1 MTAAGRVGPSCADRP
16 HSLEN
21 EVFLMRMLFRTAA
34 PFAVLVL
41 SFAFAGCGGPAAGS
55 GSRANG
61 PESLL
66 PDTVD
71 SEVLGVLNGEEIT
84 LDDLGDRDI
93 SQLARLRSDYYT
105 ETHNLLEEGAVR
117 AAREQLLLAA
127 AAEKGMTL
135 NQYYTQEIGL
145 PEVSD
150 EELQY
155 VYNQNRQQL
164 GGQPLEEIATNLRR
178 QIANQKMT
186 RNIELEGNRLL
197 SEAEWDLKVPAYR
210 VAIETDGH
218 ATLGSGGAPVEL
230 VVFSCFECPFCR
242 RFDGAINRLREDEAL
257 AGQVRLVFRHFPLRN
272 MHPMAQKAHEASVC
286 AEDQGMFWEYHD
298 ALWADDNISLD
309 GLEQHARLLGLDTE
323 EFAQCLNSGS
333 SYERVQT
340 DLDAA
345 LALGQTGTPAV
356 FVNGRYVGGAVSFEQ
371 LAAEIEREIGE
382 SN

>member
-1 MTAAGRVGPSCADRP
+1 MRTFFVKVAPCLAGAA
-16 HSLEN
+16 L
-21 EVFLMRMLFRTAA
+21 L
-34 PFAVLVL
+34 
-41 SFAFAGCGGPAAGS
+41 AFAGCGGAVAGS
-55 GSRANG
+55 GSRAAG
-61 PESLL
+61 SDSLL

-93 SQLARLRSDYYT
+93 SQLAQLRSDYYT

-117 AAREQLLLAA
+117 AAREQVMLAA

-155 VYNQNRQQL
+155 VYNQNRQQI
-164 GGQPLEEIATNLRR
+164 GRPLEDIATDLRR
-178 QIANQKMT
+178 QIANQKMA

-197 SEAEWDLKVPAYR
+197 SEADWDLTVPAYR
-210 VAIETDGH
+210 VAIETAGH
-218 ATLGSGGAPVEL
+218 ATLGPDSAPVEL

-242 RFDGAINRLREDEAL
+242 RFDASINRLREDEAL
-257 AGQVRLVFRHFPLRN
+257 ASQVRLVFRHFPLRN

-286 AEDQGMFWEYHD
+286 AEDQGQFWEYHD

-309 GLEQHARLLGLDTE
+309 GLEQHARVLGLDTE

-356 FVNGRYVGGAVSFEQ
+356 FVNGRYIGGAVSFEQ
-371 LAAEIEREIGE
+371 LTAEIEREIDA

>member
-1 MTAAGRVGPSCADRP
+1 MRTFFVKVAPCLAGAA
-16 HSLEN
+16 L
-21 EVFLMRMLFRTAA
+21 L
-34 PFAVLVL
+34 
-41 SFAFAGCGGPAAGS
+41 AFAGCGGAD
-55 GSRANG
+55 
-61 PESLL
+61 SLL

-71 SEVLGVLNGEEIT
+71 SEVLGVLNGEELT
-84 LDDLGDRDI
+84 LDDLTDRDI
-93 SQLARLRSDYYT
+93 SQLAQLRTDYYT
-105 ETHNLLEEGAVR
+105 ETHALLEQGTVR

-127 AAEKGMTL
+127 AAEKGLTL

-164 GGQPLEEIATNLRR
+164 GGRPLEEIATDLRR
-178 QIANQKMT
+178 QIANQKMA

-197 SEAEWDLKVPAYR
+197 READWDLTVPAYR
-210 VAIETDGH
+210 VAIETEGH
-218 ATLGSGGAPVEL
+218 ATLGPDSAPVEL

-242 RFDGAINRLREDEAL
+242 RFDASINRLREDEAL
-257 AGQVRLVFRHFPLRN
+257 ASQVRLVFRHFPLRN

-286 AEDQGMFWEYHD
+286 AEDQGKFWEYHD

-309 GLEQHARLLGLDTE
+309 GLEQHARLVGLDTE

-340 DLDAA
+340 DLEAA

-356 FVNGRYVGGAVSFEQ
+356 FVNGRYIGGAVSFEQ
-371 LAAEIEREIGE
+371 LTAEVEREINE

>member
-1 MTAAGRVGPSCADRP
+1 
-16 HSLEN
+16 
-21 EVFLMRMLFRTAA
+21 MRLLFRTAA
-34 PFAVLVL
+34 PFAVLACL
-41 SFAFAGCGGPAAGS
+41 FAFAGCDGSAAGS
-55 GSRANG
+55 GGQAASG
-61 PESLL
+61 SLL

-84 LDDLGDRDI
+84 LDDLTDRDI
-93 SQLARLRSDYYT
+93 SQLAQLRSDYYT
-105 ETHNLLEEGAVR
+105 KTHDLLEESAVR

-135 NQYYTQEIGL
+135 NQFYTNEIGI

-155 VYNQNRQQL
+155 IYDQNRGQF
-164 GGQPLEEIATNLRR
+164 GGRTLDEIGTQLRR
-178 QIANQKMT
+178 QIANQKMGQK
-186 RNIELEGNRLL
+186 IEATGNRFLR
-197 SEAEWDLKVPAYR
+197 EAEWDLTVPAYR
-210 VAIETDGH
+210 IAIETAGH
-218 ATLGSGGAPVEL
+218 ASLGPDGAPVEL

-242 RFDGAINRLREDEAL
+242 RFDASINRLREDEAL
-257 AGQVRLVFRHFPLRN
+257 ASQVQLVFRHFPLRN

-286 AEDQGMFWEYHD
+286 AEDQGKFWEYHD

-323 EFAQCLNSGS
+323 AFAQCLNSGS

-356 FVNGRYVGGAVSFEQ
+356 FVNGRYIGGAVSYEQ
-371 LAAEIEREIGE
+371 LTAEVEREINE

>member
-1 MTAAGRVGPSCADRP
+1 MRTFFVKVAPCLAGAA
-16 HSLEN
+16 L
-21 EVFLMRMLFRTAA
+21 L
-34 PFAVLVL
+34 
-41 SFAFAGCGGPAAGS
+41 AFAGCGGAVAGSGGSAAGS
-55 GSRANG
+55 D
-61 PESLL
+61 SLL

-71 SEVLGVLNGEEIT
+71 SEVLGVLNGEELT
-84 LDDLGDRDI
+84 LHDLTDRDI
-93 SQLARLRSDYYT
+93 SQLAQLRTDYYT
-105 ETHNLLEEGAVR
+105 ETHALLEQGTVR

-127 AAEKGMTL
+127 AAEKGLTL

-164 GGQPLEEIATNLRR
+164 GGRPLEEIATDLRR
-178 QIANQKMT
+178 QIANQKMA

-197 SEAEWDLKVPAYR
+197 READWDLTVPAYR
-210 VAIETDGH
+210 VAIETEGH
-218 ATLGSGGAPVEL
+218 ATLGPDSAPVEL

-242 RFDGAINRLREDEAL
+242 RFDASINRLREDEAL
-257 AGQVRLVFRHFPLRN
+257 ASQVRLVFRHFPLRN

-286 AEDQGMFWEYHD
+286 AEDQGKFWEYHD

-309 GLEQHARLLGLDTE
+309 GLEQHARLVGLDTE

-340 DLDAA
+340 DLEAA

-356 FVNGRYVGGAVSFEQ
+356 FVNGRYIGGAVSFEQ
-371 LAAEIEREIGE
+371 LTAEVEREINE

>member
-1 MTAAGRVGPSCADRP
+1 MRTFFVKVAPCLAGAA
-16 HSLEN
+16 L
-21 EVFLMRMLFRTAA
+21 L
-34 PFAVLVL
+34 
-41 SFAFAGCGGPAAGS
+41 AFAGCGGAVAGSGGSAAGS
-55 GSRANG
+55 D
-61 PESLL
+61 SLL

-71 SEVLGVLNGEEIT
+71 SEVLGVLNGEELT
-84 LDDLGDRDI
+84 LDDLTDRDI
-93 SQLARLRSDYYT
+93 SQLAQLRTDYYT
-105 ETHNLLEEGAVR
+105 ETHALLEQGTVR

-155 VYNQNRQQL
+155 VYNQNRQQI
-164 GGQPLEEIATNLRR
+164 GRPLEEIATDLRR
-178 QIANQKMT
+178 QIANQKMA

-197 SEAEWDLKVPAYR
+197 READWDLTVPAYR
-210 VAIETDGH
+210 VAIETEGH
-218 ATLGSGGAPVEL
+218 ATLGPDSAPVEL

-242 RFDGAINRLREDEAL
+242 RFDASINRLREDEAL
-257 AGQVRLVFRHFPLRN
+257 ASQVRLVFRHFPLRN

-286 AEDQGMFWEYHD
+286 AEDQGKFWEYHD

-309 GLEQHARLLGLDTE
+309 GLEQHARLVGLDTE

-340 DLDAA
+340 DLEAA

-356 FVNGRYVGGAVSFEQ
+356 FVNGRYIGGAVSFEQ
-371 LAAEIEREIGE
+371 LTAEVEREINE

>member
-1 MTAAGRVGPSCADRP
+1 MRTFFVKVAPCLAGAGLLA
-16 HSLEN
+16 L
-21 EVFLMRMLFRTAA
+21 
-34 PFAVLVL
+34 
-41 SFAFAGCGGPAAGS
+41 AGCGGSAAGS
-55 GSRANG
+55 GGQAAGSD
-61 PESLL
+61 SLL

-71 SEVLGVLNGEEIT
+71 SEVLGVLNGEELT
-84 LDDLGDRDI
+84 LDDLADRDI
-93 SQLARLRSDYYT
+93 SQLAQLRTDYYT
-105 ETHNLLEEGAVR
+105 ETHSLLEQGTVR
-117 AAREQLLLAA
+117 AAREQVLLAA

-155 VYNQNRQQL
+155 VYDQNRQQI
-164 GGQPLEEIATNLRR
+164 GRPLEDIATDLRR

-197 SEAEWDLKVPAYR
+197 READWDLTVPAYR
-210 VAIETDGH
+210 VAIETEGH
-218 ATLGSGGAPVEL
+218 ATLGPDSAPVEL

-242 RFDGAINRLREDEAL
+242 RFDGSINRIREDEAL
-257 AGQVRLVFRHFPLRN
+257 ASQVRLVFRHFPLRN

-286 AEDQGMFWEYHD
+286 AEDQGKFWEYHD
-298 ALWADDNISLD
+298 ALWADDNISAD
-309 GLEQHARLLGLDTE
+309 SLEQHARLVGLDTE

-340 DLDAA
+340 DLEAA

-371 LAAEIEREIGE
+371 LTAEIEREISE

>member
-1 MTAAGRVGPSCADRP
+1 
-16 HSLEN
+16 
-21 EVFLMRMLFRTAA
+21 MRMLLRVVVPSVAA
-34 PFAVLVL
+34 ASLLVL
-41 SFAFAGCGGPAAGS
+41 AGCGGAAVGS
-55 GSRANG
+55 GSQSG
-61 PESLL
+61 GSGSVL

-84 LDDLGDRDI
+84 LDDLTDRDI
-93 SQLARLRSDYYT
+93 SQLAQLRTDYYT
-105 ETHNLLEEGAVR
+105 ETHALLEQGAVR

-135 NQYYTQEIGL
+135 NQFYTNEIGI

-155 VYNQNRQQL
+155 IYDQNRGQF
-164 GGQPLEEIATNLRR
+164 GGRSLDEIGTQLRR
-178 QIANQKMT
+178 QIANQKLAQM
-186 RNIELEGNRLL
+186 IEATGSQFLR
-197 SEAEWDLKVPAYR
+197 EAEWDLTVPAYR
-210 VAIETDGH
+210 VAIETADH
-218 ATLGSGGAPVEL
+218 ATLGPDSAPVEL
-230 VVFSCFECPFCR
+230 VIFSCFECPFCR
-242 RFDGAINRLREDEAL
+242 RFDGAIHQLREDETL
-257 AGQVRLVFRHFPLRN
+257 ASQVKLVFRHFPLRN
-272 MHPMAQKAHEASVC
+272 MHPMAQKAHEAAVC
-286 AEDQGMFWEYHD
+286 AEDQGQFWEFHD
-298 ALWADDNISLD
+298 ALWADENISLD

-356 FVNGRYVGGAVSFEQ
+356 FANGRYIGGAISFEQ
-371 LAAEIEREIGE
+371 LVAEIEREIAE

>member
-1 MTAAGRVGPSCADRP
+1 MRTFFVKVAPCLAGAALLA
-16 HSLEN
+16 L
-21 EVFLMRMLFRTAA
+21 
-34 PFAVLVL
+34 
-41 SFAFAGCGGPAAGS
+41 AGCGGAVAGSGGSAAGS
-55 GSRANG
+55 D
-61 PESLL
+61 SLL

-93 SQLARLRSDYYT
+93 SQLAQLRSDYYT

-117 AAREQLLLAA
+117 AAREQVMLAA

-155 VYNQNRQQL
+155 VYNQNRQQI
-164 GGQPLEEIATNLRR
+164 GRPLEDIATDLRR
-178 QIANQKMT
+178 QIANQKMA

-197 SEAEWDLKVPAYR
+197 SEADWDLTVPAYR
-210 VAIETDGH
+210 VAIETAGH
-218 ATLGSGGAPVEL
+218 ATLGPDSAPVEL

-242 RFDGAINRLREDEAL
+242 RFDASINRLREDEAL
-257 AGQVRLVFRHFPLRN
+257 ASQVRLVFRHFPLRN

-286 AEDQGMFWEYHD
+286 AEDQGQFWEYHD

-309 GLEQHARLLGLDTE
+309 GLEQHARVLGLDTE

-356 FVNGRYVGGAVSFEQ
+356 FVNGRYIGGAVSFEQ
-371 LAAEIEREIGE
+371 LTAEIEREIDA

>member
-1 MTAAGRVGPSCADRP
+1 MRTFFVKVAPCLAGAALLA
-16 HSLEN
+16 L
-21 EVFLMRMLFRTAA
+21 
-34 PFAVLVL
+34 
-41 SFAFAGCGGPAAGS
+41 AGCGGAVAGSGGSAAGS
-55 GSRANG
+55 G
-61 PESLL
+61 SLL

-71 SEVLGVLNGEEIT
+71 SEVLGVLNGEELT
-84 LDDLGDRDI
+84 LDDLTDRDI
-93 SQLARLRSDYYT
+93 SQLAQLRTDYYT
-105 ETHNLLEEGAVR
+105 ETHALLEQGTVR

-155 VYNQNRQQL
+155 VYNQNRQQI
-164 GGQPLEEIATNLRR
+164 GRPLEEIATDLRR
-178 QIANQKMT
+178 QIANQKMA

-197 SEAEWDLKVPAYR
+197 READWDLTVPAYR

-218 ATLGSGGAPVEL
+218 ATLGPDSAPVEL

-242 RFDGAINRLREDEAL
+242 RFDASINRLREDEAL
-257 AGQVRLVFRHFPLRN
+257 ASQVRLVFRHFPLRN

-286 AEDQGMFWEYHD
+286 AEDQGKFWEYHD

-309 GLEQHARLLGLDTE
+309 GLEQHARLVGLDTE

-340 DLDAA
+340 DLEAA

-356 FVNGRYVGGAVSFEQ
+356 FVNGRYIGGAVSFEQ
-371 LAAEIEREIGE
+371 LTAEVEREINE

>member
-1 MTAAGRVGPSCADRP
+1 MRTFFVKVAPCLAGAALLA
-16 HSLEN
+16 L
-21 EVFLMRMLFRTAA
+21 
-34 PFAVLVL
+34 
-41 SFAFAGCGGPAAGS
+41 AGCGGAVAGS
-55 GSRANG
+55 GGQAGGSD
-61 PESLL
+61 SLL

-93 SQLARLRSDYYT
+93 SQLAQLRSDYYT
-105 ETHNLLEEGAVR
+105 ETHNLLEQGTVR

-127 AAEKGMTL
+127 ATEKGMTL

-155 VYNQNRQQL
+155 VYNQNRQQI
-164 GGQPLEEIATNLRR
+164 GRPLEDIATDLRR

-197 SEAEWDLKVPAYR
+197 GEAEWDLKVPAYR
-210 VAIETDGH
+210 VAIETAGH
-218 ATLGSGGAPVEL
+218 ATLGPDSAPVEL

-257 AGQVRLVFRHFPLRN
+257 ASQVRLVFRHFPLRN

-286 AEDQGMFWEYHD
+286 AEDQGKFWEYHD

-309 GLEQHARLLGLDTE
+309 GLEQHARLVGLDTE

-340 DLDAA
+340 DLEAA

-371 LAAEIEREIGE
+371 LTAEIEREINE

>member
-1 MTAAGRVGPSCADRP
+1 MRTFFVKVTPCLAGAA
-16 HSLEN
+16 L
-21 EVFLMRMLFRTAA
+21 L
-34 PFAVLVL
+34 
-41 SFAFAGCGGPAAGS
+41 AFAGCGGAAVGS
-55 GSRANG
+55 GGQAGGSD
-61 PESLL
+61 SLL

-71 SEVLGVLNGEEIT
+71 SEVLGVLNGEELT
-84 LDDLGDRDI
+84 LDDLADRDI
-93 SQLARLRSDYYT
+93 SQLAQLRTDYYT
-105 ETHNLLEEGAVR
+105 ETHGLLEQATVR
-117 AAREQLLLAA
+117 TAREQLLLAA

-155 VYNQNRQQL
+155 VYNQNRQQI
-164 GGQPLEEIATNLRR
+164 GRPLEDIATDLRR
-178 QIANQKMT
+178 QIANQKMA

-197 SEAEWDLKVPAYR
+197 READWDLTVPAYR
-210 VAIETDGH
+210 VAIETEGH
-218 ATLGSGGAPVEL
+218 ATLGSDSAPVEL

-242 RFDGAINRLREDEAL
+242 RFDGSINRLRENEAL
-257 AGQVRLVFRHFPLRN
+257 ASQVRLVFRHFPLRN

-286 AEDQGMFWEYHD
+286 AEDQGKFWEYHD
-298 ALWADDNISLD
+298 ALWADENISAD
-309 GLEQHARLLGLDTE
+309 GLEQHARLVGLDTE

-340 DLDAA
+340 DLEAA

-356 FVNGRYVGGAVSFEQ
+356 FVNGRYIGGAVSFEQ
-371 LAAEIEREIGE
+371 LTAEIEREISE

>member
-1 MTAAGRVGPSCADRP
+1 MHTFFVKVAPCLAGAA
-16 HSLEN
+16 L
-21 EVFLMRMLFRTAA
+21 L
-34 PFAVLVL
+34 
-41 SFAFAGCGGPAAGS
+41 AFTGCGGPAAGS
-55 GSRANG
+55 GGQAAGSD
-61 PESLL
+61 SLL

-71 SEVLGVLNGEEIT
+71 SEVLGVLNGEELT
-84 LDDLGDRDI
+84 LDDLADRDI
-93 SQLARLRSDYYT
+93 SQLAQLRTDYYT
-105 ETHNLLEEGAVR
+105 ETHALLEQGTVR
-117 AAREQLLLAA
+117 AAREQVMLAA

-155 VYNQNRQQL
+155 VYNQNRQQI
-164 GGQPLEEIATNLRR
+164 GRPLEDIATDLRR
-178 QIANQKMT
+178 QIANQKMA

-197 SEAEWDLKVPAYR
+197 READWDLTVPAYR
-210 VAIETDGH
+210 VAIETEGH
-218 ATLGSGGAPVEL
+218 ATLGPDSAPVEL

-242 RFDGAINRLREDEAL
+242 RFDGSINRLRENEEL
-257 AGQVRLVFRHFPLRN
+257 ASQVRLVFRHFPLRN

-286 AEDQGMFWEYHD
+286 AEDQGKFWEYHD
-298 ALWADDNISLD
+298 ALWADENISAD
-309 GLEQHARLLGLDTE
+309 GLEQHARLVGLDTE

-340 DLDAA
+340 DLEAA

-371 LAAEIEREIGE
+371 LTAEIEREISA

>member
-1 MTAAGRVGPSCADRP
+1 
-16 HSLEN
+16 
-21 EVFLMRMLFRTAA
+21 MRMLLRVVAPSVAA
-34 PFAVLVL
+34 ASFLVL
-41 SFAFAGCGGPAAGS
+41 AGCGGAAVGAGGQAGGS
-55 GSRANG
+55 D
-61 PESLL
+61 SLL

-71 SEVLGVLNGEEIT
+71 SEVLGVLNGEELT
-84 LDDLGDRDI
+84 LDDLTDRDI
-93 SQLARLRSDYYT
+93 SQLAQLRTDYYT
-105 ETHNLLEEGAVR
+105 ETHALLEQGTVR

-155 VYNQNRQQL
+155 VYNQNRQQI
-164 GGQPLEEIATNLRR
+164 GRPLEEIATDLRR
-178 QIANQKMT
+178 QIANQKMA

-197 SEAEWDLKVPAYR
+197 READWDLTVPAYR
-210 VAIETDGH
+210 VAIETEGH
-218 ATLGSGGAPVEL
+218 ATLGPDSAPVEL

-242 RFDGAINRLREDEAL
+242 RFDASVNRLREDEAL

-286 AEDQGMFWEYHD
+286 AEDQGKFWEYHD

-309 GLEQHARLLGLDTE
+309 GLEQHARLVGLDTE

-340 DLDAA
+340 DLEAA

-356 FVNGRYVGGAVSFEQ
+356 FVNGRYIGGAVSFEQ
-371 LAAEIEREIGE
+371 LTAEIEREINE

>member
-1 MTAAGRVGPSCADRP
+1 MRTFFVKVAPCLAGAA
-16 HSLEN
+16 L
-21 EVFLMRMLFRTAA
+21 L
-34 PFAVLVL
+34 
-41 SFAFAGCGGPAAGS
+41 AFAGCGGAVAGSGGSAAGS
-55 GSRANG
+55 G
-61 PESLL
+61 SLL

-71 SEVLGVLNGEEIT
+71 SEVLGVLNGEELT
-84 LDDLGDRDI
+84 LDDLTDRDI
-93 SQLARLRSDYYT
+93 SQLAQLRTDYYT
-105 ETHNLLEEGAVR
+105 ETHALLEQGTVR

-155 VYNQNRQQL
+155 VYNQNRQQI
-164 GGQPLEEIATNLRR
+164 GRPLEEIATDLRR
-178 QIANQKMT
+178 QIANQKMA

-197 SEAEWDLKVPAYR
+197 READWDLTVPAYR
-210 VAIETDGH
+210 VAIETEGH
-218 ATLGSGGAPVEL
+218 ATLGSDSAPVEL

-242 RFDGAINRLREDEAL
+242 RFDASINRLREDEAL
-257 AGQVRLVFRHFPLRN
+257 ASQVRLVFRHFPLRN

-286 AEDQGMFWEYHD
+286 AEDQGKFWEYHD

-309 GLEQHARLLGLDTE
+309 GLEQHARLVGLDTE

-340 DLDAA
+340 DLEAA

-356 FVNGRYVGGAVSFEQ
+356 FVNGRYIGGAVSFEQ
-371 LAAEIEREIGE
+371 LTAEVEREINE

>member
-1 MTAAGRVGPSCADRP
+1 MRRFFVKVAPCLAGAGLLA
-16 HSLEN
+16 L
-21 EVFLMRMLFRTAA
+21 T
-34 PFAVLVL
+34 
-41 SFAFAGCGGPAAGS
+41 GCGGPAAGS
-55 GSRANG
+55 GGQAASS
-61 PESLL
+61 SLL
-66 PDTVD
+66 PDTMD
-71 SEVLGVLNGEEIT
+71 SEVLAVLNGEEIT

-93 SQLARLRSDYYT
+93 SQLAQLRSEYYT
-105 ETHNLLEEGAVR
+105 ETHSLLEQGAVR
-117 AAREQLLLAA
+117 AAREALMLAA

-135 NQYYTQEIGL
+135 NQYYTNEIGI

-155 VYNQNRQQL
+155 IYDQNRGQF
-164 GGQPLEEIATNLRR
+164 GGRTLDEIGTQLRR
-178 QIANQKMT
+178 QIANQKMGQM
-186 RNIELEGNRLL
+186 IEATGNRFLR
-197 SEAEWDLKVPAYR
+197 EAEWDLRVPAYR
-210 VAIETDGH
+210 VDIETAGH
-218 ATLGSGGAPVEL
+218 ATLGPDSAPVEL

-242 RFDGAINRLREDEAL
+242 RFDASINRLREDESL
-257 AGQVRLVFRHFPLRN
+257 ASQVRLVFRHFPLRN

-286 AEDQGMFWEYHD
+286 AEDQGKFWEYHD
-298 ALWADDNISLD
+298 ALWADDNITMD

-356 FVNGRYVGGAVSFEQ
+356 FVNGRYIGGAVSFEQ
-371 LAAEIEREIGE
+371 LTAEIEREIDA

>member
-1 MTAAGRVGPSCADRP
+1 
-16 HSLEN
+16 
-21 EVFLMRMLFRTAA
+21 MRMLLRVVAPSVAA
-34 PFAVLVL
+34 ASLLVL
-41 SFAFAGCGGPAAGS
+41 AGCGGAAVGAGGQAGGS
-55 GSRANG
+55 D
-61 PESLL
+61 SLL
-66 PDTVD
+66 PATVD

-84 LDDLGDRDI
+84 LDDLTDRDI
-93 SQLARLRSDYYT
+93 SQLAQLRTDYYT
-105 ETHNLLEEGAVR
+105 ETHSLLEQGTVR

-155 VYNQNRQQL
+155 VYNQNRQQI
-164 GGQPLEEIATNLRR
+164 GRPLEEIATDLRR
-178 QIANQKMT
+178 QIANQKMA

-197 SEAEWDLKVPAYR
+197 READWDLTVPAYR
-210 VAIETDGH
+210 VAIETEGH
-218 ATLGSGGAPVEL
+218 ATLGPDSAPVEL

-242 RFDGAINRLREDEAL
+242 RFDASVNRIREDEAL
-257 AGQVRLVFRHFPLRN
+257 ASQVRLVFRHFPLRN

-286 AEDQGMFWEYHD
+286 AEDQGKFWEYHD

-323 EFAQCLNSGS
+323 EFAQCLNSGR

-345 LALGQTGTPAV
+345 VALGQTGTPAV

-371 LAAEIEREIGE
+371 LKAEVERELAA

>member
-1 MTAAGRVGPSCADRP
+1 MRTFFVKVAPCLAGAA
-16 HSLEN
+16 L
-21 EVFLMRMLFRTAA
+21 L
-34 PFAVLVL
+34 
-41 SFAFAGCGGPAAGS
+41 AFAGCGGAVAGSGGSAAGS
-55 GSRANG
+55 G
-61 PESLL
+61 SLL

-71 SEVLGVLNGEEIT
+71 SEVLGVLNGEELT
-84 LDDLGDRDI
+84 LDDLTDRDI
-93 SQLARLRSDYYT
+93 SQLAQLRTDYYT
-105 ETHNLLEEGAVR
+105 ETHALLEQGTVR

-155 VYNQNRQQL
+155 VYNQNRQQI
-164 GGQPLEEIATNLRR
+164 GRPLEEIATDLRR
-178 QIANQKMT
+178 QIANQKMA

-197 SEAEWDLKVPAYR
+197 READWDLTVPAYR
-210 VAIETDGH
+210 VAIETEGH
-218 ATLGSGGAPVEL
+218 ATLGPDSAPVEL

-242 RFDGAINRLREDEAL
+242 RFDASINRLREDEAL
-257 AGQVRLVFRHFPLRN
+257 ASQVRLVFRHFPLRN

-286 AEDQGMFWEYHD
+286 AEDQGKFWEYHD

-309 GLEQHARLLGLDTE
+309 GLEQHARLVGLDTE

-340 DLDAA
+340 DLEAA

-356 FVNGRYVGGAVSFEQ
+356 FVNGRYIGGAVSFEQ
-371 LAAEIEREIGE
+371 LTAEVEREINE

>member
-1 MTAAGRVGPSCADRP
+1 MRTFFVKVAPCLAGAT
-16 HSLEN
+16 L
-21 EVFLMRMLFRTAA
+21 L
-34 PFAVLVL
+34 
-41 SFAFAGCGGPAAGS
+41 AFAGCGGAVAGSGGSAAGS
-55 GSRANG
+55 D
-61 PESLL
+61 SLL

-71 SEVLGVLNGEEIT
+71 SEVLGVLNGEELT
-84 LDDLGDRDI
+84 LDDLTDRDI
-93 SQLARLRSDYYT
+93 SQLAQLRTDYYT
-105 ETHNLLEEGAVR
+105 ETHALLEQGTVR

-155 VYNQNRQQL
+155 VYNQNRQQI
-164 GGQPLEEIATNLRR
+164 GRPLEEIATDLRR
-178 QIANQKMT
+178 QIANQKMA

-197 SEAEWDLKVPAYR
+197 READWDLTVPAYR
-210 VAIETDGH
+210 VAIETEGH
-218 ATLGSGGAPVEL
+218 ATLGSDSAPVEL

-242 RFDGAINRLREDEAL
+242 RFDASINRLREDEAL
-257 AGQVRLVFRHFPLRN
+257 ASQVRLVFRHFPLRN

-286 AEDQGMFWEYHD
+286 AEDQGKFWEYHD

-309 GLEQHARLLGLDTE
+309 GLEQHARLVGLDTE

-340 DLDAA
+340 DLEAA

-356 FVNGRYVGGAVSFEQ
+356 FVNGRYIGGAVSFEQ
-371 LAAEIEREIGE
+371 LTAEVEREINE

>member
-1 MTAAGRVGPSCADRP
+1 MRTFFVKVAPCLAGAA
-16 HSLEN
+16 L
-21 EVFLMRMLFRTAA
+21 L
-34 PFAVLVL
+34 
-41 SFAFAGCGGPAAGS
+41 AFAGCGGAVAGSGGSAAGS
-55 GSRANG
+55 D
-61 PESLL
+61 SLL

-71 SEVLGVLNGEEIT
+71 SEVLGVLNGEELT
-84 LDDLGDRDI
+84 LDDLTDRDI
-93 SQLARLRSDYYT
+93 SQLAQLRTDYYT
-105 ETHNLLEEGAVR
+105 ETHALLEQGTVR

-127 AAEKGMTL
+127 AAEKGLTL

-164 GGQPLEEIATNLRR
+164 GGRPLEEIATDLRR
-178 QIANQKMT
+178 QIANQKMA

-197 SEAEWDLKVPAYR
+197 READWDLTVPAYR
-210 VAIETDGH
+210 VAIETEGH
-218 ATLGSGGAPVEL
+218 ATLGPDSAPVEL

-242 RFDGAINRLREDEAL
+242 RFDASINRLREDEAL
-257 AGQVRLVFRHFPLRN
+257 ASQVRLVFRHFPLRN

-286 AEDQGMFWEYHD
+286 AEDQGKFWEYHD

-309 GLEQHARLLGLDTE
+309 GLEQHARLVGLDTE

-340 DLDAA
+340 DLEAA

-356 FVNGRYVGGAVSFEQ
+356 FVNGRYIGGAVSFEQ
-371 LAAEIEREIGE
+371 LTAEVEREINE

>member
-1 MTAAGRVGPSCADRP
+1 MRTFFVKVAPCLAGAA
-16 HSLEN
+16 
-21 EVFLMRMLFRTAA
+21 
-34 PFAVLVL
+34 LVAL
-41 SFAFAGCGGPAAGS
+41 AGCGGAVAGS
-55 GSRANG
+55 GGQASGAD
-61 PESLL
+61 SLL
-66 PDTVD
+66 PDTVE

-84 LDDLGDRDI
+84 LEDLADRDI
-93 SQLARLRSDYYT
+93 SELAQLRSDYYT
-105 ETHNLLEEGAVR
+105 ETHSLLEQGTVR
-117 AAREQLLLAA
+117 AAREQVLLAA

-145 PEVSD
+145 PDVSD
-150 EELQY
+150 DELQY
-155 VYNQNRQQL
+155 VYNQNRQQI
-164 GGQPLEEIATNLRR
+164 GRPLEDIATDLRR

-197 SEAEWDLKVPAYR
+197 TEAEWDLKVPAYR
-210 VAIETDGH
+210 VAIETAGH
-218 ATLGSGGAPVEL
+218 ATLGSASAPVEL

-242 RFDGAINRLREDEAL
+242 RFDEAIHRLREDEAL
-257 AGQVRLVFRHFPLRN
+257 ASQVRLVFRHFPLRN

-286 AEDQGMFWEYHD
+286 AEDQGKFWEYHD
-298 ALWADDNISLD
+298 ALWADENISLD

-323 EFAQCLNSGS
+323 EFAQCLNSGR
-333 SYERVQT
+333 SYERVQA

-371 LAAEIEREIGE
+371 LTAEIEREIAE

>member
-1 MTAAGRVGPSCADRP
+1 MRTFFVKVAPCLAGAA
-16 HSLEN
+16 L
-21 EVFLMRMLFRTAA
+21 L
-34 PFAVLVL
+34 
-41 SFAFAGCGGPAAGS
+41 AFAGCGGAVAGS
-55 GSRANG
+55 GGQAGG
-61 PESLL
+61 PDSLL
-66 PDTVD
+66 PATVD
-71 SEVLGVLNGEEIT
+71 SEVLGILNGEEIT

-105 ETHNLLEEGAVR
+105 ETHSLLEQSTVR

-127 AAEKGMTL
+127 AAEKGLTL

-164 GGQPLEEIATNLRR
+164 GGRPLEDIATDLRR

-197 SEAEWDLKVPAYR
+197 GEADWDLTVPAYR
-210 VAIETDGH
+210 VAIETAGH
-218 ATLGSGGAPVEL
+218 ATLGADSAPVEL

-257 AGQVRLVFRHFPLRN
+257 ASQVRLVFRHFPLRN

-286 AEDQGMFWEYHD
+286 AEDQGKFWEYHD

-309 GLEQHARLLGLDTE
+309 GLEQHARLVGLDTE
-323 EFAQCLNSGS
+323 AFAQCLNSGS

-371 LAAEIEREIGE
+371 LAAEIEREISE

>member
-1 MTAAGRVGPSCADRP
+1 
-16 HSLEN
+16 
-21 EVFLMRMLFRTAA
+21 MRILLRAAA

-55 GSRANG
+55 GGQPVSG
-61 PESLL
+61 SLL
-66 PDTVD
+66 PATVD

-84 LDDLGDRDI
+84 LEDLTDRDI
-93 SQLARLRSDYYT
+93 SRLAQLRSDYYT
-105 ETHNLLEEGAVR
+105 ETHSLLEEGAVR

-127 AAEKGMTL
+127 AAENGMTL
-135 NQYYTQEIGL
+135 NQYYTNEIGI
-145 PEVSD
+145 PDVSD

-155 VYNQNRQQL
+155 IYDQNRGQF
-164 GGQPLEEIATNLRR
+164 GGRTLDEIGTQLRR

-186 RNIELEGNRLL
+186 QKIEATGNRFL
-197 SEAEWDLKVPAYR
+197 SEAEWDLKVPAFR
-210 VAIETDGH
+210 FAIETAGH
-218 ATLGSGGAPVEL
+218 ATLGTDSAPVEL

-242 RFDGAINRLREDEAL
+242 RFDASINRLREDEAI
-257 AGQVRLVFRHFPLRN
+257 ASQVRLVFRHFPLRN

-286 AEDQGMFWEYHD
+286 AEDQGKFWEYHD

-309 GLEQHARLLGLDTE
+309 GLEQHARLVGLDTE

-356 FVNGRYVGGAVSFEQ
+356 FVNGRYIGGAVSFEQ
-371 LAAEIEREIGE
+371 LTAEIEREISE

>member
-1 MTAAGRVGPSCADRP
+1 MRTFFVKVAPCLAGAALLALTS
-16 HSLEN
+16 
-21 EVFLMRMLFRTAA
+21 
-34 PFAVLVL
+34 
-41 SFAFAGCGGPAAGS
+41 CGGAVAGS
-55 GSRANG
+55 GGQASG
-61 PESLL
+61 SDSLL

-93 SQLARLRSDYYT
+93 SQLAQLRSDYYT
-105 ETHNLLEEGAVR
+105 ETHSLLEQGAVR
-117 AAREQLLLAA
+117 AAREQVMLAA

-155 VYNQNRQQL
+155 VYDQNRQQI
-164 GGQPLEEIATNLRR
+164 GRPLEDIATDLRR
-178 QIANQKMT
+178 QIANQKMA

-197 SEAEWDLKVPAYR
+197 READWDLTVPAYR
-210 VAIETDGH
+210 VAIETEGH
-218 ATLGSGGAPVEL
+218 ATLGPDSAPVEL

-242 RFDGAINRLREDEAL
+242 RFDASINRLREDEAL
-257 AGQVRLVFRHFPLRN
+257 ASQVRLVFRHFPLRN

-286 AEDQGMFWEYHD
+286 AEDQGQFWEYHD

-309 GLEQHARLLGLDTE
+309 GLEQHARVLGLDTE

-356 FVNGRYVGGAVSFEQ
+356 FVNGRYIGGAVSFEQ
-371 LAAEIEREIGE
+371 LTAEIEREIDA

>member
-1 MTAAGRVGPSCADRP
+1 MRTFFVKVAPYLAGAGLLA
-16 HSLEN
+16 L
-21 EVFLMRMLFRTAA
+21 
-34 PFAVLVL
+34 
-41 SFAFAGCGGPAAGS
+41 AGCGGSAAGS
-55 GSRANG
+55 GGRAAG
-61 PESLL
+61 SDSLL

-71 SEVLGVLNGEEIT
+71 SEVLGVLNGEELT
-84 LDDLGDRDI
+84 LEDLADRDI
-93 SQLARLRSDYYT
+93 SQLAQLRTDYYT
-105 ETHNLLEEGAVR
+105 EAHSLLEQGTVR
-117 AAREQLLLAA
+117 AAREQVLLAA

-155 VYNQNRQQL
+155 VYDQNRQQI
-164 GGQPLEEIATNLRR
+164 GRPLEEIATDLRR

-197 SEAEWDLKVPAYR
+197 READWDLTVPAYR

-218 ATLGSGGAPVEL
+218 ATLGPDSAPVEL

-242 RFDGAINRLREDEAL
+242 RFDASINRLREDEAL
-257 AGQVRLVFRHFPLRN
+257 ASQVRLVFRHFPLRN

-286 AEDQGMFWEYHD
+286 AEDQGKFWEYHD
-298 ALWADDNISLD
+298 ALWTDDNISAD
-309 GLEQHARLLGLDTE
+309 SLEQHATLVGLDTE

-340 DLDAA
+340 DLEAA

-371 LAAEIEREIGE
+371 LTAEIEREINE

>member
-1 MTAAGRVGPSCADRP
+1 MRTFFVKVAPCLAGAA
-16 HSLEN
+16 L
-21 EVFLMRMLFRTAA
+21 L
-34 PFAVLVL
+34 
-41 SFAFAGCGGPAAGS
+41 AFAGCGGAVAGSGGSAAGS
-55 GSRANG
+55 G
-61 PESLL
+61 SLL
-66 PDTVD
+66 PDTVG
-71 SEVLGVLNGEEIT
+71 SEVLGVLNGEELT
-84 LDDLGDRDI
+84 LDDLTDRDI
-93 SQLARLRSDYYT
+93 SQLAQLRTDYYT
-105 ETHNLLEEGAVR
+105 ETHALLEQGTVR

-155 VYNQNRQQL
+155 VYNQNRQQI
-164 GGQPLEEIATNLRR
+164 GRPLEEIATDLRR
-178 QIANQKMT
+178 QIANQKMA

-197 SEAEWDLKVPAYR
+197 READWDLTVPAYR
-210 VAIETDGH
+210 VAIETEGH
-218 ATLGSGGAPVEL
+218 ATLGPDSAPVEL

-242 RFDGAINRLREDEAL
+242 RFDASINRLREDEAL
-257 AGQVRLVFRHFPLRN
+257 ASQVRLVFRHFPLRN

-286 AEDQGMFWEYHD
+286 AEDQGKFWEYHD

-309 GLEQHARLLGLDTE
+309 GLEQHARLVGLDTE

-340 DLDAA
+340 DLEAA

-356 FVNGRYVGGAVSFEQ
+356 FVNGRYIGGAVSFEQ
-371 LAAEIEREIGE
+371 LTAEVEREINE